1 MCWPHRVGV
10 SVCHLAFNALNW
22 VACGTCSVPGNF
34 FQVGVCSRYNARSDW
49 LIVTGPRA
57 DYGLAKTK
65 QKVIKKPYNKLLTNR
80 ASSSRTGE
88 YWPWVVF
95 VRTSL
100 RSVRTATTS
109 GQYFPVRPS
118 RSVSK
123 RLLINSFSY
132 FPNREK
138 TAVNQPSPKNVFF
151 SQKIFKVRGK
161 KIHHFKA
168 KKISFP
174 TAYNLFTDN

>member
-1 MCWPHRVGV
+1 MHLQFAWRIRPFPSSCLRPLQSESKCKVFVLIISHTLQTGPSVRV
-10 SVCHLAFNALNW
+10 HW

-49 LIVTGPRA
+49 LIVTCPRA

-65 QKVIKKPYNKLLTNR
+65 QKVIKKPYSKLLTNR

-109 GQYFPVRPS
+109 GQYFPGS
-118 RSVSK
+118 
-123 RLLINSFSY
+123 
-132 FPNREK
+132 
-138 TAVNQPSPKNVFF
+138 TALAL
-151 SQKIFKVRGK
+151 G
-161 KIHHFKA
+161 
-168 KKISFP
+168 
-174 TAYNLFTDN
+174 

>member
-1 MCWPHRVGV
+1 M
-10 SVCHLAFNALNW
+10 
-22 VACGTCSVPGNF
+22 
-34 FQVGVCSRYNARSDW
+34 
-49 LIVTGPRA
+49 TGPRA

-65 QKVIKKPYNKLLTNR
+65 QKVIKKTYNKLLTNR

-109 GQYFPVRPS
+109 GQYFPAVRPS

-123 RLLINSFSY
+123 KLLRGHPEVIPAEAFGSQVLTRSYDETDPFLRL
-132 FPNREK
+132 K
-138 TAVNQPSPKNVFF
+138 TWLLA
-151 SQKIFKVRGK
+151 
-161 KIHHFKA
+161 
-168 KKISFP
+168 
-174 TAYNLFTDN
+174 

>member
-1 MCWPHRVGV
+1 MDYQASLTTYPSNSVRVTFLNFAFYELTDCLHVLKIGCYFRWFKQILGRTRP
-10 SVCHLAFNALNW
+10 SVRVHW

-34 FQVGVCSRYNARSDW
+34 FQVGVCSARSDW

-65 QKVIKKPYNKLLTNR
+65 QQVIKKPYNKILTNR
-80 ASSSRTGE
+80 ASLSRTGE

-109 GQYFPVRPS
+109 GQY
-118 RSVSK
+118 
-123 RLLINSFSY
+123 
-132 FPNREK
+132 
-138 TAVNQPSPKNVFF
+138 
-151 SQKIFKVRGK
+151 
-161 KIHHFKA
+161 
-168 KKISFP
+168 
-174 TAYNLFTDN
+174 

>member
-1 MCWPHRVGV
+1 MRNVSPTINIFHDLSRHIVKHRLDWICKRRTGFVKHGFV
-10 SVCHLAFNALNW
+10 KHGFVKHEFVKYAFVKGGSSFFVKTRPSVRVHW

-49 LIVTGPRA
+49 LIVTSPRA

-65 QKVIKKPYNKLLTNR
+65 QKVINKPYNKLLTNR

-109 GQYFPVRPS
+109 GQYFPGS
-118 RSVSK
+118 
-123 RLLINSFSY
+123 
-132 FPNREK
+132 
-138 TAVNQPSPKNVFF
+138 TALAL
-151 SQKIFKVRGK
+151 G
-161 KIHHFKA
+161 
-168 KKISFP
+168 
-174 TAYNLFTDN
+174 

>member
-1 MCWPHRVGV
+1 MIVGNIENGLEHGFVEHCLNYVLTRPSVRV
-10 SVCHLAFNALNW
+10 HW
-22 VACGTCSVPGNF
+22 VACGTCNVPCNF

-109 GQYFPVRPS
+109 GQYFPGS
-118 RSVSK
+118 TT
-123 RLLINSFSY
+123 LAL
-132 FPNREK
+132 
-138 TAVNQPSPKNVFF
+138 
-151 SQKIFKVRGK
+151 G
-161 KIHHFKA
+161 
-168 KKISFP
+168 
-174 TAYNLFTDN
+174 

>member
-1 MCWPHRVGV
+1 MSTRECD
-10 SVCHLAFNALNW
+10 LAFQAIKQVLQSDTLLKFPDLENPFILQTDASGPAIGFVLGQEEGGTRPSVRVHW

-49 LIVTGPRA
+49 LIVTSPRA

-109 GQYFPVRPS
+109 GQYFPGS
-118 RSVSK
+118 
-123 RLLINSFSY
+123 
-132 FPNREK
+132 
-138 TAVNQPSPKNVFF
+138 TALAL
-151 SQKIFKVRGK
+151 G
-161 KIHHFKA
+161 
-168 KKISFP
+168 
-174 TAYNLFTDN
+174 

>member
-1 MCWPHRVGV
+1 M
-10 SVCHLAFNALNW
+10 
-22 VACGTCSVPGNF
+22 
-34 FQVGVCSRYNARSDW
+34 
-49 LIVTGPRA
+49 TGPRA

-109 GQYFPVRPS
+109 ANISLAVRPS

-123 RLLINSFSY
+123 KLLRGHPEVIPAEALWLTGPHTFVRRNRSFSEVKNLATGLTL
-132 FPNREK
+132 FPTFQPRE
-138 TAVNQPSPKNVFF
+138 N
-151 SQKIFKVRGK
+151 RGK
-161 KIHHFKA
+161 AAIA
-168 KKISFP
+168 KKCFFFLKKYLKLGGKNTSF
-174 TAYNLFTDN
+174 